1 MRSLWD
7 KNGVIRSYHSS
18 WGVMVMSDD
27 RPVRQSTLDLLLRPL
42 DSDVPNLPVD
52 YKGLSPKEGD

>member
-1 MRSLWD
+1 MTRSC
-7 KNGVIRSYHSS
+7 HSS

-27 RPVRQSTLDLLLRPL
+27 RSVRELTLDWLLRPL

-52 YKGLSPKEGD
+52 YKDLSPKEGD